1 MIRPLKIT
9 ALLLFSASI
18 VVAQEVR
25 TDPTNYWVQTKT
37 WEEPLSST
45 QLIESSLTASGLTGE
60 NLDHYI
66 NKYNQLIG
74 NFKNDLNS
82 SSNNL
87 SFYNK
92 GEYILNW
99 AYKNILNH
107 YIEKQTSMD
116 KLLDTGNYNC
126 VSSAVFYL
134 ILSKEAGIETKTI
147 ETSDHAFC
155 TVKTEKGWIDV
166 ETTTVF
172 GFDPGIKKEFQ
183 KSFNQTGYSYVPPGN
198 YHNRKQIGDKETVA
212 LILQNRMSALQKQN
226 NHSEAVGIAIDRWI
240 LWENKTSQK
249 DMNDAFRNW
258 AAVLNNNG
266 NYIDAFNFLKEVSEK
281 YKLKD
286 INRDLLYS
294 LSYNELIEFTKN
306 KNFPEAEYFL
316 NSSSKAL
323 PEQDLKKLKQI
334 LVQEQ
339 VSETVKNGSYEQSLP
354 LVRQAYSSSGITRS
368 VWKNWIT
375 VLHQNKAH
383 EIAQSSGWWDA
394 WQFLKDLPQEEKT
407 LSGIVS
413 STNTAHDNWS
423 FEVHNKFADLFNSKN
438 TVHAEQVLLQ
448 ALKKD
453 PNNKYLLK
461 DLSIL
466 KKMKP

>member
-1 MIRPLKIT
+1 MIRLLKIT
-9 ALLLFSASI
+9 VLLLFSASI
-18 VVAQEVR
+18 IVAQEVR
-25 TDPTNYWVQTKT
+25 TDPTNYWVQTNT

-66 NKYNQLIG
+66 NKYKQLIR
-74 NFKNDLNS
+74 NFKNELDPS
-82 SSNNL
+82 FSNL
-87 SFYNK
+87 SIYDK

-99 AYKNILNH
+99 AHNNILNN
-107 YIEKQTSMD
+107 YIEKQTFMD
-116 KLLDTGNYNC
+116 KLIDRGNYNC

-134 ILSKEAGIETKTI
+134 ILSKEAGIYTETI

-155 TVKTEKGWIDV
+155 TVKTETGWVDV
-166 ETTTVF
+166 ETTNIF
-172 GFDPGIKKEFQ
+172 GFDPGTKKEFQ
-183 KSFNQTGYSYVPPGN
+183 QSFNQTGYNYVPPGN
-198 YHNRKQIGDKETVA
+198 YRNRKQIGDKETVA
-212 LILQNRMSALQKQN
+212 LILQNRMSAMQKQN
-226 NHSEAVGIAIDRWI
+226 KHLDAVGIAIDRWT

-258 AAVLNNNG
+258 AALLNNNG

-306 KNFPEAEYFL
+306 KNYTEAEYFL

-339 VSETVKNGSYEQSLP
+339 VSETVKNGTYEQSLP
-354 LVRQAYSSSGITRS
+354 LVRQAYSTSGISRS

-375 VLHQNKAH
+375 VLHQNKAL
-383 EIAQSSGWWDA
+383 EIAQSSGWWNA

-423 FEVHNKFADLFNSKN
+423 FEIHNQFADLYNSRDVEN
-438 TVHAEQVLLQ
+438 AELVLKQ

-453 PNNKYLLK
+453 PGNKYFLK
-461 DLSIL
+461 DLSDL
-466 KKMKP
+466 NKFKP